1 MPRRSRS
8 TSGWAT
14 GGTTA
19 IATAAILA
27 RQTRRMSQ
35 PPDNTKLLVISFD
48 DALRA
53 QEFLQEALAE
63 ANREPFTG

>member
-1 MPRRSRS
+1 
-8 TSGWAT
+8 
-14 GGTTA
+14 
-19 IATAAILA
+19 
-27 RQTRRMSQ
+27 MSQ